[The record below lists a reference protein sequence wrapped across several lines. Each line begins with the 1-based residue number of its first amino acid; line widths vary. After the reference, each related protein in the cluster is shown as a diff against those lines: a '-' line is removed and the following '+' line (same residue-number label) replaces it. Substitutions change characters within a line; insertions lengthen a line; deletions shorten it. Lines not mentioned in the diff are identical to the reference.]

1 MTIESNQENN
11 TKIFLKKRLTISK
24 ISGITVCGKIF
35 RGGFFTM
42 DKLVT
47 VLICLPFLM
56 ALLPAV
62 IKHDRIR
69 GYAVYLCGFVIAALA
84 VFTAGLWYARGGEV
98 LTFDL
103 PFTEIFDKAI
113 LAGDV
118 FLMFLIIYLSVKH
131 RKTVISLLSVIQTCL
146 VIWTEL
152 FGPEA
157 GNAHHIRIDWLTFIM
172 ILIIGIIGVAIGIYA
187 VGYMRGYHIH
197 HKEFADRSNFF
208 LSMIFVFYGAMF
220 GLEFSM
226 NLIWL
231 YFFWEITSVCS
242 FLLIGYTRTEEAV
255 NNSFGALWMNL
266 LGGLGIAVAIT
277 YAVYAEH
284 TVNLYDVIDF
294 GKEAGLLI
302 PVGMLAF
309 AALTKSAQFPFSG
322 WLLGAMAAPTPSSAL
337 LHSATMVK
345 AGVYLLIRLAIAMN
359 GNYVGQMVYLCGGF
373 TFLVA
378 SCLAISQSDG
388 KKVLA
393 YSTISNL
400 GLIVACSG
408 AGYQET
414 IWAAVFLVI
423 FHAVSKSM
431 LFQCVGAIENT
442 TGSRDIE
449 DMEGLAVRYP
459 KLAFILMVGIAGMF
473 LAPFGML
480 ISKWAALKAF
490 VDAPS
495 ALMVLFIV
503 FGSATTMFYWTKWFA
518 KILGIHESRGKDVT
532 QRNEY
537 VSMYFHAIFLIL
549 LCVGFP
555 FLSKYVIEP
564 LMNDMYGSASPVISE
579 GNIAIMV
586 IMICA
591 IFVVPSVNYL
601 LTRNRKDKTVMVYMG
616 GANTGDNKR
625 FVDSQGDSK
634 ELQIS
639 NWYMTNWFGED
650 KLFRPAVAIG
660 ALILL
665 IFLCVIVGGAV
676 HA

>member
-1 MTIESNQENN
+1 ME
-11 TKIFLKKRLTISK
+11 
-24 ISGITVCGKIF
+24 
-35 RGGFFTM
+35 
-42 DKLVT
+42 KLVA

-62 IKHDRIR
+62 IKNDRAR
-69 GYAVYLCGFVIAALA
+69 GYAVYLCGVIVAILALGVA
-84 VFTAGLWYARGGEV
+84 ISWYIGGGKTI
-98 LTFDL
+98 TFDL
-103 PFTEIFDKAI
+103 PYTEVFDKII
-113 LAGDV
+113 LAGD
-118 FLMFLIIYLSVKH
+118 FALMILIIYLSVKH
-131 RKTVISLLSVIQTCL
+131 HKTIISLLSVVQTWL
-146 VIWTEL
+146 VAWAEL
-152 FGPEA
+152 FGPGVEE
-157 GNAHHIRIDWLTFIM
+157 AHHIRMDWLTFIM

-197 HKEFADRSNFF
+197 HKDIADRRNFF
-208 LSMIFVFYGAMF
+208 LSMIFIFYGAMF
-220 GLEFSM
+220 GLVFSM
-226 NLIWL
+226 NIIWM

-242 FLLIGYTRTEEAV
+242 FLLIGYTRTREAV
-255 NNSFGALWMNL
+255 DNSFRALWMNL
-266 LGGLGIAVAIT
+266 LGGLGIAIAI
-277 YAVYAEH
+277 VYAIYVEG
-284 TVNLYDVIDF
+284 TVNLFEVIDL
-294 GKEAGLLI
+294 GKDAGLLI
-302 PVGMLAF
+302 PIAMLAF

-322 WLLGAMAAPTPSSAL
+322 WLLGAMVAPTPSSAL

-345 AGVYLLIRLAIAMN
+345 AGVYLLIRLALAMN
-359 GNYVGQMVYLCGGF
+359 GNYVGQMVYMCGGF

-400 GLIVACSG
+400 GLIVACAG

-414 IWAAVFLVI
+414 IWAAVFLII

-495 ALMVLFIV
+495 TLMVLFIV

-518 KILGIHESRGKDVT
+518 KILGIHESKGNDLT

-537 VSMYFHAIFLIL
+537 VSMYFHAVLLIM

-555 FLSKYVIEP
+555 VVSRYVIEP
-564 LMNDMYGSASPVISE
+564 LMMDMYGASSPVISE

-591 IFVVPSVNYL
+591 IFVVPSINYL
-601 LTRNRKDKTVMVYMG
+601 LTRNRKDKPVMVYMG
-616 GANTGDNKR
+616 GANIGDNKN
-625 FVDSQGDSK
+625 FTDAQGEPK

-639 NWYMTNWFGED
+639 NWYMTDWFGED
-650 KLFRPAVAIG
+650 KLFGPAVAIG
-660 ALILL
+660 ALILV

-676 HA
+676 RA

>member
-1 MTIESNQENN
+1 
-11 TKIFLKKRLTISK
+11 
-24 ISGITVCGKIF
+24 
-35 RGGFFTM
+35 M
-42 DKLVT
+42 DKLVA

-56 ALLPAV
+56 AILPAV
-62 IKHDRIR
+62 IHKSKVRSVI
-69 GYAVYLCGFVIAALA
+69 VYCCGAIVAALA
-84 VFTAGLWYARGGEV
+84 VVTAVYWYVMGGSA

-103 PFTEIFDKAI
+103 PYTEVFDKII
-113 LAGDV
+113 LVGDLV
-118 FLMFLIIYLSVKH
+118 LMLLIIYLSVKH
-131 RKTVISLLSVIQTCL
+131 HKTIISLLSIVQTLL
-146 VIWTEL
+146 VAGIEL
-152 FGPEA
+152 FGPEPA
-157 GNAHHIRIDWLTFIM
+157 DSMHIRLDWLTFIM
-172 ILIIGIIGVAIGIYA
+172 ILIIGVIGVAIGIYA
-187 VGYMRGYHIH
+187 VGYMHGYHIH
-197 HKEFADRSNFF
+197 HHKEVKDRRSFF

-220 GLEFSM
+220 GLVCSM
-226 NLIWL
+226 SLIWL

-242 FLLIGYTRTEEAV
+242 FLLIGYTGTEEAV
-255 NNSFGALWMNL
+255 NNSFKALWMNL
-266 LGGLGIAVAIT
+266 LGGLGIAIAIA
-277 YAVYAEH
+277 YAICVQG
-284 TVNLYDVIDF
+284 TVNLFDVTDLAIL
-294 GKEAGLLI
+294 GGAQSAALI
-302 PVGMLAF
+302 PIAMLAF

-322 WLLGAMAAPTPSSAL
+322 WLLGAMVAPTPSSAL

-345 AGVYLLIRLAIAMN
+345 AGVYLLVRLSLAMS

-373 TFLVA
+373 TFFVA

-400 GLIVACSG
+400 GLIVACAG
-408 AGYQET
+408 AGLQET
-414 IWAAVFLVI
+414 IWAAVFLII

-490 VDAPS
+490 VDAPGVLS

-503 FGSATTMFYWTKWFA
+503 FGSSTTMFYWTKWFA
-518 KILGIHESRGKDVT
+518 KILGIHANRDRDVT
-532 QRNEY
+532 KINEY
-537 VSMYFHAIFLIL
+537 VSMYFHAILLIL

-555 FLSKYVIEP
+555 FTSKYVIEP
-564 LMNDMYGSASPVISE
+564 LMYDMYGVSSPVISE

-591 IFVVPSVNYL
+591 VFIVPSVNYL
-601 LTRNRKDKTVMVYMG
+601 LTRKRNDKRVMVYMG
-616 GANTGDNKR
+616 GANTGDNKNFIDAAGESR
-625 FVDSQGDSK
+625 
-634 ELQIS
+634 ELQVS

-650 KLFRPAVAIG
+650 KLFKPAVAIG
-660 ALILL
+660 SLIVVL
-665 IFLCVIVGGAV
+665 FLCVVVGGAF
-676 HA
+676 

>member
-1 MTIESNQENN
+1 ME
-11 TKIFLKKRLTISK
+11 KI
-24 ISGITVCGKIF
+24 VA
-35 RGGFFTM
+35 
-42 DKLVT
+42 

-56 ALLPAV
+56 ALLPAI
-62 IKHDRIR
+62 IKSDKVR
-69 GYAVYLCGFVIAALA
+69 GYVVYLCGVAVAALA
-84 VFTAGLWYARGGEV
+84 IAVAAVWYSGGGDAV
-98 LTFDL
+98 TFDL
-103 PFTEIFDKAI
+103 PYTEVFDKII
-113 LAGDV
+113 LLGDFV
-118 FLMFLIIYLSVKH
+118 LMFLIIYLSVKH
-131 RKTVISLLSVIQTCL
+131 HKTIISLLSVIQTCM
-146 VIWTEL
+146 VAWAEL
-152 FGPEA
+152 FGPETVE
-157 GNAHHIRIDWLTFIM
+157 AHHIRIDWLTFIM

-197 HKEFADRSNFF
+197 HKEIADRRSFF

-220 GLEFSM
+220 GLVFSM
-226 NLIWL
+226 NIIWL

-242 FLLIGYTRTEEAV
+242 FLLIGYTRTKEAV
-255 NNSFGALWMNL
+255 NNSFRALWMNL
-266 LGGLGIAVAIT
+266 LGGLGIAIAI
-277 YAVYAEH
+277 VYAIYMQG
-284 TVNLYDVIDF
+284 TVNLYDIIDL
-294 GKEAGLLI
+294 GMTGVLL
-302 PVGMLAF
+302 PVAMLAF

-322 WLLGAMAAPTPSSAL
+322 WLLGAMVAPTPSSAL

-345 AGVYLLIRLAIAMN
+345 AGVYLLIRLALAMN

-373 TFLVA
+373 TFFVA

-400 GLIVACSG
+400 GLIVACAG

-495 ALMVLFIV
+495 TLMVLFIV
-503 FGSATTMFYWTKWFA
+503 FGSSTTMFYWTKWFA
-518 KILGIHESRGKDVT
+518 KILGIHENKGKDLT
-532 QRNEY
+532 QPNEY
-537 VSMYFHAIFLIL
+537 ISMYFHAVLLIL

-555 FLSKYVIEP
+555 FVSKFVIEP
-564 LMNDMYGSASPVISE
+564 LMNDMYGSSSPVISE

-591 IFVVPSVNYL
+591 IFVVPSINYL
-601 LTRNRKDKTVMVYMG
+601 LTRKRKDKTVMVYMG
-616 GANTGDNKR
+616 GANIGDNKN
-625 FVDSQGDSK
+625 FIDAQGEAK

-639 NWYMTNWFGED
+639 NWYMANWFGED

-660 ALILL
+660 TLILV

-676 HA
+676 NV